1 MLKASD
7 IEKMALVNLFL
18 KECVFK
24 LLSTSNLIDY
34 FSQNNERYVRPIS
47 INLCKFI
54 AIRVRPIKRPM
65 RMKRKIPNSR
75 LSFILSNDKGIK

>member
-1 MLKASD
+1 MLNASD

-24 LLSTSNLIDY
+24 LLRTNIFIDS
-34 FSQNNERYVRPIS
+34 FSQNNERYVSPIS

-54 AIRVRPIKRPM
+54 AIRVSPIKRPM
-65 RMKRKIPNSR
+65 SINKNIPNSK
-75 LSFILSNDKGIK
+75 LNFILSNDKGMV